1 MSLWRT
7 ARPRF
12 ALYVSDGLGR
22 DRYIGYNNGGFWANN
37 EYSITRRPH
46 YEYSKYDNFH
56 TLYHMAAPFKYY
68 SDGTGRDS
76 YVFDNGLTRN
86 DKPLFAYKLT
96 DFLRNNQTNR
106 TFGKKVYL
114 SQGEKKFNKQRR
126 NLENRMI
133 RRLYTQPLE
142 KILQK
147 KKATEEKTKDNGEVD
162 VNLRDENANFET
174 YNNVYEGNE
183 VLKNDN
189 DLDDAMM
196 KSQKV
201 GKYELQE
208 ERKNLHKKNKHQYL
222 RTSYNITKRYKLDA
236 DFKNMKR
243 KVKVSKMEIEV

>member
-12 ALYVSDGLGR
+12 ALYVPDGLGR
-22 DRYIGYNNGGFWANN
+22 DRYIGYNNGGFWKTN
-37 EYSITRRPH
+37 EYTIIRRPD
-46 YEYSKYDNFH
+46 YEYPKYNNFH
-56 TLYHMAAPFKYY
+56 TLFHMAAPFKYY

-76 YVFDNGLTRN
+76 YVFDNGLTKN
-86 DKPLFAYKLT
+86 DKPLASYKLT
-96 DFLRNNQTNR
+96 DFLRNNNVNR
-106 TFGKKVYL
+106 MFGKKVYL

>member
-1 MSLWRT
+1 
-7 ARPRF
+7 
-12 ALYVSDGLGR
+12 
-22 DRYIGYNNGGFWANN
+22 
-37 EYSITRRPH
+37 
-46 YEYSKYDNFH
+46 
-56 TLYHMAAPFKYY
+56 
-68 SDGTGRDS
+68 
-76 YVFDNGLTRN
+76 
-86 DKPLFAYKLT
+86 
-96 DFLRNNQTNR
+96 
-106 TFGKKVYL
+106 
-114 SQGEKKFNKQRR
+114 
-126 NLENRMI
+126 MI

-147 KKATEEKTKDNGEVD
+147 KKATEDKTKDNGEVD

-189 DLDDAMM
+189 DLDDAVM

-222 RTSYNITKRYKLDA
+222 RTSYNITTRYKFDA

>member
-12 ALYVSDGLGR
+12 ALYVPDGLGR
-22 DRYIGYNNGGFWANN
+22 DRYIGYNNGGFWKTN
-37 EYSITRRPH
+37 EYTIIRRPD
-46 YEYSKYDNFH
+46 YEYPKYNNFH
-56 TLYHMAAPFKYY
+56 TLFHMAAPFKYY

-86 DKPLFAYKLT
+86 DKPLIAYKLT

-147 KKATEEKTKDNGEVD
+147 KKATEDKTKDNGEVD
-162 VNLRDENANFET
+162 VNLRDENSNFET

-189 DLDDAMM
+189 DLDDAVM
-196 KSQKV
+196 KSQKE

-222 RTSYNITKRYKLDA
+222 RTSYNITTRYKLDA